1 MKKLIATGTVAA
13 LLLAASSAPALAQV
27 ESDVSVDGDDNTTTT
42 NTAQFVDASQWQF
55 AAQGQFGDA
64 NAEGDEAVAEVS
76 SEQDITQQQVNAG
89 LGEIDDL
96 NQGGEDAGD
105 LLFFASPWISLA
117 IAKPPPRSTP
127 IAITVHTRAI
137 LRM

>member
-1 MKKLIATGTVAA
+1 MKKFIATGAVAA
-13 LLLAASSAPALAQV
+13 LMLAASSTPVLAQV

-64 NAEGDEAVAEVS
+64 TASAEDDSTAEATVDV
-76 SEQDITQQQVNAG
+76 EQSITQQQVNAG
-89 LGEIDDL
+89 LGEISDL

-105 LLFFASPWISLA
+105 FFFF
-117 IAKPPPRSTP
+117 
-127 IAITVHTRAI
+127 VD
-137 LRM
+137 

>member
-13 LLLAASSAPALAQV
+13 LILAASSAPALAQV

-42 NTAQFVDASQWQF
+42 NTAQFVDSSHFQF

-64 NAEGDEAVAEVS
+64 NAEGDEAVAEVA

-105 LLFFASPWISLA
+105 LLFFD
-117 IAKPPPRSTP
+117 
-127 IAITVHTRAI
+127 
-137 LRM
+137 